1 MIGLSIPDL
10 KDFTNKL
17 FRESTFDS
25 FQVMEADFVTAI
37 SITMQGRLTQP
48 EAGREFT
55 AWQDIRPLAFQVIK
69 GTKLP
74 RSFKIILRLS
84 NENAEKTISRL
95 GLPYKPQDVAGF
107 YLNVRYEAEKI
118 TCITG
123 CSMNTFTMD
132 KSLEKEWD
140 GVIRRFFRHH
150 QIVFEEIT

>member
-17 FRESTFDS
+17 FREDTFDS
-25 FQVMEADFVTAI
+25 FQVMEAAFVTAI
-37 SITMQGRLTQP
+37 SVTMQGRLTQP
-48 EAGREFT
+48 ETDREFA
-55 AWQDIRPLAFQVIK
+55 AWKDIRPLAFQVIK
-69 GTKLP
+69 GNKLP

-84 NENAEKTISRL
+84 NENAEKTITRL
-95 GLPYKPQDVAGF
+95 GLPYTLQDVAGF
-107 YLNVRYEAEKI
+107 YLNVRYEAGKI

-140 GVIRRFFRHH
+140 GVIRKFLRHH
-150 QIVFEEIT
+150 QIAFEEIT